1 MADTI
6 CYIGVGIG
14 HPQRAVRL
22 YIRPKQVS
30 VKRRDRSERP
40 ERLLS
45 DEMAG
50 MKERF
55 GDRVQPQMRSR
66 SVYNRGG
73 TNRPAPS
80 GSAPIRPGS
89 GNTGLRGLNI
99 PGVQKGFV
107 QSPAR
112 NMATSAMQNLYRPG
126 DRVRHL
132 KFGEGTVVEVTGSG
146 SMSRIKIEFTAYGTK
161 EFALATAPIVKLED

>member
-1 MADTI
+1 MSA
-6 CYIGVGIG
+6 
-14 HPQRAVRL
+14 
-22 YIRPKQVS
+22 
-30 VKRRDRSERP
+30 
-40 ERLLS
+40 
-45 DEMAG
+45 
-50 MKERF
+50 
-55 GDRVQPQMRSR
+55 
-66 SVYNRGG
+66 
-73 TNRPAPS
+73 S
-80 GSAPIRPGS
+80 GAA
-89 GNTGLRGLNI
+89 LNI

-161 EFALATAPIVKLED
+161 EFALATAPIVKL

>member
-1 MADTI
+1 M
-6 CYIGVGIG
+6 C
-14 HPQRAVRL
+14 
-22 YIRPKQVS
+22 IRDS
-30 VKRRDRSERP
+30 SRSE
-40 ERLLS
+40 
-45 DEMAG
+45 
-50 MKERF
+50 
-55 GDRVQPQMRSR
+55 
-66 SVYNRGG
+66 YNRGG